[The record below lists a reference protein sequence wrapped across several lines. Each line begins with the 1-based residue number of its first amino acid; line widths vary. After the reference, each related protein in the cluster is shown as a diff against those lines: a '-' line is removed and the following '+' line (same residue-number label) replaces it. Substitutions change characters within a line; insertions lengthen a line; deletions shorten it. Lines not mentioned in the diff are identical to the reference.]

1 MAKIGNKSNAPYKLL
16 PRSTPC
22 EVHFSGG
29 MPNRFILSS
38 YTVVRCNLAESYSS

>member
-22 EVHFSGG
+22 EVHFSGV
-29 MPNRFILSS
+29 ILRNHIPHSCFL
-38 YTVVRCNLAESYSS
+38 YLEKNQ